1 MKIISIDP
9 GYERV
14 GIAVIEKKSG
24 EKENLIYSDCFKTS
38 SKLDLNERLF
48 LIGQEIENLIKKYSP
63 EKLAIENLFMQS
75 NQKTVMGVS
84 QARGTIIYVA
94 KTNGLEVSEYTPL
107 QIKNATTGYGKA
119 TKDQVY
125 SMVKQL
131 IKLPEDVKQ
140 DDEIDAIAV
149 GLTAFAHE
157 RF

>member
-1 MKIISIDP
+1 MKIMGIDP

-14 GIAVIEKKSG
+14 GIAIIEKDSKK
-24 EKENLIYSDCFKTS
+24 KEELLYSDCFKTS
-38 SKLDLNERLF
+38 QKLELNERLF
-48 LIGQEIENLIKKYSP
+48 LIGQEIEKLIKKYSP
-63 EKLAIENLFMQS
+63 EKLAIENLFFQN

-84 QARGTIIYVA
+84 QSRGTIIYVA
-94 KTNGLEVSEYTPL
+94 KCHDLEILEYTPL

-131 IKLPEDVKQ
+131 IDIPDDVKQ
-140 DDEIDAIAV
+140 DDEIDAIAI
-149 GLTAFAHE
+149 GLTAFAHQ